1 MIDLQSSALA
11 AQGFGCLA
19 PSARHLCR
27 TGPGI
32 ASNSVR
38 CGIFW
43 NSRTMSL
50 LPVGPTC
57 WSAEAARQRGPT
69 MSVHGSYQGVHISYM
84 SALSGL
90 RLIKSGW
97 NQTDQAKI
105 KPNLTLIKPK
115 NVAAPP
121 ALDQKFCIHLRPST
135 LRSIATKDGSTVK
148 IGKPRQGKASVLPP
162 PGGYP
167 GLAPDATSLLP
178 QNPLFSILQFGW
190 FLPPD
195 WVVFPRKNTQF
206 MTDFCR
212 SQIVPHPLFS
222 TVYLRLPIPSS
233 PRPIRPYSTLFVG
246 FFREK
251 IRNFFTRPF
260 LKIWGKSIKNG
271 RKNPAKTPLKTCG
284 F

>member
-105 KPNLTLIKPK
+105 KPNLTLIKQK
-115 NVAAPP
+115 IVAAPP
-121 ALDQKFCIHLRPST
+121 ALDQNSAFICAHPRLKSASLS
-135 LRSIATKDGSTVK
+135 KVK
-148 IGKPRQGKASVLPP
+148 QAFSPP
-162 PGGYP
+162 PGEGTRASRPTPRAFYRKT
-167 GLAPDATSLLP
+167 LYFQSFYALST
-178 QNPLFSILQFGW
+178 LQFGW
-190 FLPPD
+190 FFSPN
-195 WVVFPRKNTQF
+195 WVVFFPKNMQF

>member
-97 NQTDQAKI
+97 NQTDQAK
-105 KPNLTLIKPK
+105 IKPK

-233 PRPIRPYSTLFVG
+233 PRPIRPYSWVFSAKKFAIFLPVLFSKYGANPSKMAEKTLQ
-246 FFREK
+246 K
-251 IRNFFTRPF
+251 HP
-260 LKIWGKSIKNG
+260 
-271 RKNPAKTPLKTCG
+271 
-284 F
+284 